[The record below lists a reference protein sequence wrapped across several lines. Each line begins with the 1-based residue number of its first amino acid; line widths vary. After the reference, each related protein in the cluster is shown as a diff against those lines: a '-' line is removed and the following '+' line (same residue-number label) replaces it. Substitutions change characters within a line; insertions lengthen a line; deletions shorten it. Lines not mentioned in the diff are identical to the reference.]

1 MAEKMKHILIFS
13 HALELGG
20 AERALIGLLHALD
33 HSRVQVDRSSCA
45 TRAR

>member
-20 AERALIGLLHALD
+20 AERALVGLLHALD
-33 HSRVQVDRSSCA
+33 YSREQNHR
-45 TRAR
+45 